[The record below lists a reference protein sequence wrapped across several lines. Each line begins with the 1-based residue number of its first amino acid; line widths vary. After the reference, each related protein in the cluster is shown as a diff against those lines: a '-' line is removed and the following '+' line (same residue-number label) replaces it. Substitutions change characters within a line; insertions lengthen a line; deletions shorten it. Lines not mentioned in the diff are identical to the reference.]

1 MALRK
6 RSRSGHEDYPMHDIV
21 ADALKGAKP
30 EKPVYDAVGFSV

>member
-1 MALRK
+1 
-6 RSRSGHEDYPMHDIV
+6 MHDIV